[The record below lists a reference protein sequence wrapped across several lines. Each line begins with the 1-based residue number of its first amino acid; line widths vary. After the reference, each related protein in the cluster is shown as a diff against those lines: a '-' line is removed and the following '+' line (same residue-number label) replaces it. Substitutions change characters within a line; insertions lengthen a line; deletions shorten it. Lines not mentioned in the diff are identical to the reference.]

1 MISKGIRA
9 VREMYGLTRGL
20 GNLRVMLVSGLV
32 GTVAGGLLNPVMPVY
47 LQSRGLD
54 VQGIGLVYTVG
65 SLLPIFLQPLMGAL
79 SDRYSRKGFVVGM
92 SLVTSLLVP
101 VMALFAHPLPL
112 AGALAL
118 KLLLSRSAQPVNGAL
133 VADFAPTRQRATIFA
148 LLDATSSLTF
158 VAALVASSA
167 VVRWLSTRHTFFL
180 AGALFMVSSLLLLKL
195 EEPARDKPRA
205 ASAGGGSG
213 LKLALESFRAPLD
226 YVRASPRMAGL
237 FTWQFFFAF
246 SLNLF
251 PIYIPLYAM
260 ELGAPAEAVGP
271 LVAVSW
277 LVYAFAQPFGGRL
290 SDSLPRRSGLI
301 LAGLAGMVV
310 ISAVLGFAGWLPPP
324 YGLIVMVGAWALL
337 AVPDGLHRPSAQA
350 VVVEV
355 SPASERGR
363 FMGAL
368 GSCAALAQVLAPL
381 SYGFVARHA
390 GMSSAFLLSSGAL
403 LLSLAGMAWAP
414 ERAPLPVVPH
424 TPVLTPSQEPG

>member
-1 MISKGIRA
+1 MIARGLRA

-20 GNLRVMLVSGLV
+20 GNLRVLLVSGLV
-32 GTVAGGLLNPVMPVY
+32 GTVATGLLNPVMPVY

-54 VQGIGLVYTVG
+54 VQGIGFVYTAG
-65 SLLPIFLQPLMGAL
+65 SLLPIFLQPLMGSL
-79 SDRYSRKGFVVGM
+79 SDRYSRKGFVVGI

-112 AGALAL
+112 AAVLAL
-118 KLLLSRSAQPVNGAL
+118 KLLLSRSATPVNGAL
-133 VADFAPTRQRATIFA
+133 VADFAPTKQRATIFA
-148 LLDATSSLTF
+148 LLDATSSLTL

-167 VVRWLSTRHTFFL
+167 VVRWLSIRHTFFL
-180 AGALFMVSSLLLLKL
+180 AGALFLVSSLLLLRL
-195 EEPARDKPRA
+195 EEPARDKPRQ
-205 ASAGGGSG
+205 ASGGGG
-213 LKLALESFRAPLD
+213 LRLALESFRAPFD

-290 SDSLPRRSGLI
+290 SDSLPRRNGLI

-310 ISAVLGFAGWLPPP
+310 FSAVLGLAGWLPAP
-324 YGLIVMVGAWALL
+324 YGLAVMVGAWALL

-355 SPASERGR
+355 APSSERGR
-363 FMGAL
+363 FLGAL

-390 GMSSAFLLSSGAL
+390 GLSSAFLLSSGAL

-414 ERAPLPVVPH
+414 ERSPTPAVPH